1 MKLSHLDRLS
11 GISGIPGDESA
22 VAEAII
28 RKIDGYAKWERDS
41 VGTLFVYKE
50 GKERRHEPMLVMTHM
65 DEVGLLISHITDDGY
80 LRFVTVGEID
90 SRVLPGRQVLVGENA
105 LPGVISCK
113 AIHQT
118 TREERE
124 KPIPVDRL
132 LIDIG
137 AANREE
143 AEKLVKIGDRYKSVK
158 RAHLQSYF
166 MVFKKNVIN
175 SDVFVDFINSV
186 QEEHKKNDII
196 INYEI
201 GLSEKLKDAGFSYS
215 TYVKES
221 GDNPTIY
228 KWKELILKHHFP
240 FIKCSLLRLV
250 NNNTVT
256 VNGWQDVIKS
266 VCDYPIELIEQNLKR
281 TYAHE
286 PNDINAP
293 GFSKQMY
300 FGVLS
305 SLPKNLVRIINTD
318 KNVFYNVFK
327 D

>member
-1 MKLSHLDRLS
+1 MIRTAVFAFYDKNSIIDDYVIRYIKELKQSCLRVIFVSCVRLS
-11 GISGIPGDESA
+11 DYEKNKIRGYVNFIIDEDHNEYDFGSYK
-22 VAEAII
+22 
-28 RKIDGYAKWERDS
+28 RGFKYID
-41 VGTLFVYKE
+41 TNL
-50 GKERRHEPMLVMTHM
+50 T
-65 DEVGLLISHITDDGY
+65 DEVV
-80 LRFVTVGEID
+80 FVND
-90 SRVLPGRQVLVGENA
+90 SCYGPLFPLDKIFERMNENDCDFW
-105 LPGVISCK
+105 GMSENK
-113 AIHQT
+113 Y
-118 TREERE
+118 
-124 KPIPVDRL
+124 
-132 LIDIG
+132 G
-137 AANREE
+137 
-143 AEKLVKIGDRYKSVK
+143 LVKIGDRYKSIK

-175 SDVFVDFINSV
+175 SEVFVDFINSV

-201 GLSEKLKDAGFSYS
+201 GLSEKLKEAGFNYA
-215 TYVKES
+215 TYVKET

-266 VCDYPIELIEQNLKR
+266 VSDYPVDLIEKNLKR

-293 GFSKQMY
+293 KLSKQLY
-300 FGVLS
+300 FGMLS
-305 SLPKNLVRIINTD
+305 NLPKNLVRIINTD